1 MNKTIRAIFENGV
14 LRPFEDIELEENA
27 EVVVTVESMPHSTS
41 ELESENDPLAGISFA
56 SGTGDLAQNF
66 DDYRFGRKK

>member
-1 MNKTIRAIFENGV
+1 MNKTIRAIYENGV
-14 LRPFEDIELEENA
+14 LRPLEDIELEENA

-41 ELESENDPLAGISFA
+41 KLEIENDPLAGISFA
-56 SGTGDLAQNF
+56 SGTGDLAEKF